1 MSFLNRFLGLPP
13 DSKTQDPKA
22 VQAILSQLEAL
33 PLEEARLLASFA
45 YVLARVAYADLEV
58 TQAERE
64 AMVRLVQDHMLLDPE
79 QAELVVRIATTQASR
94 TGGTQDFVV
103 TQLLS
108 KLASPELRAKI
119 MDCLLAVAAADDLIV
134 GEEEKEM
141 RLIAKQLGISDKAF
155 LKALRRYRD
164 KRSVL
169 KDWPTP

>member
-1 MSFLNRFLGLPP
+1 
-13 DSKTQDPKA
+13 
-22 VQAILSQLEAL
+22 
-33 PLEEARLLASFA
+33 
-45 YVLARVAYADLEV
+45 
-58 TQAERE
+58 
-64 AMVRLVQDHMLLDPE
+64 
-79 QAELVVRIATTQASR
+79 VRIATTQASR

-155 LKALRRYRD
+155 LKALRRYSD